1 MAIFSDPK
9 LATRVPT
16 FRAPGSHVP
25 GIQVPGIQVP
35 NIQVPAIR
43 VPPVRLPNVDG
54 LRLRLA
60 SASATLTPARERL
73 IRVTG
78 YAVSPSWWWAQI
90 TSAAGVALLLAM
102 SVASLIGALVV
113 TWPHR

>member
-9 LATRVPT
+9 LATRVPS
-16 FRAPGSHVP
+16 FRAPGSH
-25 GIQVPGIQVP
+25 VPGIQVP

-43 VPPVRLPNVDG
+43 VPRVRLPNVDG

-73 IRVTG
+73 IRMTG

>member
-9 LATRVPT
+9 LATRVPS

-25 GIQVPGIQVP
+25 GIQVPA
-35 NIQVPAIR
+35 IQVPAIR
-43 VPPVRLPNVDG
+43 VPRLRLPNVDG
-54 LRLRLA
+54 LRLRVA

-73 IRVTG
+73 IRMTG

-90 TSAAGVALLLAM
+90 TSAAGVAVLLAM
-102 SVASLIGALVV
+102 SVVSLVGALVV

>member
-9 LATRVPT
+9 LATRVPS
-16 FRAPGSHVP
+16 FRAPGSHL
-25 GIQVPGIQVP
+25 PGIQVP
-35 NIQVPAIR
+35 NIHVPAIW
-43 VPPVRLPNVDG
+43 VPRLRLPNVDG
-54 LRLRLA
+54 LRLRVA

-73 IRVTG
+73 IRMTG

-90 TSAAGVALLLAM
+90 TSAAGVAVMLAM
-102 SVASLIGALVV
+102 SVVSLIGALVV

>member
-9 LATRVPT
+9 LASRVPR
-16 FRAPGSHVP
+16 FRVPGGHVP
-25 GIQVPGIQVP
+25 GIQVPDIHAPV
-35 NIQVPAIR
+35 IR
-43 VPPVRLPNVDG
+43 VPRLRVPSVDG
-54 LRLRLA
+54 LRLRVA
-60 SASATLTPARERL
+60 SASAALTTAGQRL

-90 TSAAGVALLLAM
+90 TSAAGVAVLLAL
-102 SVASLIGALVV
+102 SVVSLVGALMV

>member
-1 MAIFSDPK
+1 MAIFSNPK
-9 LATRVPT
+9 LASRVPS
-16 FRAPGSHVP
+16 FHVSGVRVP
-25 GIQVPGIQVP
+25 GIQVPGI
-35 NIQVPAIR
+35 R
-43 VPPVRLPNVDG
+43 VPHVDG

-60 SASATLTPARERL
+60 SASAALTQAGQRV

-90 TSAAGVALLLAM
+90 TSAAGVAVLLAL
-102 SVASLIGALVV
+102 SVVSLIAALVV

>member
-9 LATRVPT
+9 LASRVPS
-16 FRAPGSHVP
+16 FRVPGGHVP
-25 GIQVPGIQVP
+25 GIQVPDIHVP
-35 NIQVPAIR
+35 VIR
-43 VPPVRLPNVDG
+43 VPRLRVPYVDG
-54 LRLRLA
+54 LRLRVA

-90 TSAAGVALLLAM
+90 TSAAGVAMLLAM
-102 SVASLIGALVV
+102 AVASLIGALVV

>member
-9 LATRVPT
+9 LATRVPS

-25 GIQVPGIQVP
+25 GTQVP
-35 NIQVPAIR
+35 NIQVPTIR
-43 VPPVRLPNVDG
+43 VPRVRLPNVDD

-73 IRVTG
+73 IRMTG

>member
-9 LATRVPT
+9 LATRVPS

-25 GIQVPGIQVP
+25 GIQVPA
-35 NIQVPAIR
+35 IQVPAIR
-43 VPPVRLPNVDG
+43 VPRLRLPNVDG
-54 LRLRLA
+54 LRLRVA

-73 IRVTG
+73 IRMTG

-90 TSAAGVALLLAM
+90 TSAAGVAVLLAM
-102 SVASLIGALVV
+102 SVVSLIGALVV